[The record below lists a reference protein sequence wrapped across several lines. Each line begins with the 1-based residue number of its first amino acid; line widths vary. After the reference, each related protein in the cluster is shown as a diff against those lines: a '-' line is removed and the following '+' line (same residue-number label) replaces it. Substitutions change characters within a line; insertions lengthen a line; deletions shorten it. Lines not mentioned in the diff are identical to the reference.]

1 MLKSILRKI
10 FPAVV
15 LAAAVSPLSR
25 AAEVKPG
32 IEVLAADNFAQLQ
45 GKRVGL
51 ITNPTGVD
59 SHLVPT
65 VDLIARAPGVRLT
78 ALFAPE
84 HGIRGDVAAGAK
96 VASTVDKAT
105 GVKVHS
111 LYGATRRPTRAMLDG
126 LDVLVYDIQDNGC
139 RSYTFISTMAE
150 AMEAAAKAGIEFMV
164 LDRPNPLGGNRTE
177 GCGVDSDCS
186 SFVSALDIPYIY
198 GLTPGELAR
207 YILAE
212 GLIDAPGL
220 KLTVI
225 PMEGWRRDMTYGD
238 TGLPWVLPSPHIPE
252 ASTCLYYPA
261 SGILGELDWLSI
273 GVGYTLP
280 FHTFAAP
287 WIDAGR
293 LADRLNASASQ
304 DGAVGWREIHY
315 RPYYG
320 KFKGED
326 IHGVELYFLDPE
338 KASLMRAQFDVME
351 AIHGLYPA
359 QSPLKRTESNG
370 RKLRMFDQV
379 TGTVRLRTRLLENGY
394 NVKSVEN
401 LLNPADGFVV
411 NKVKYH
417 LYK

>member
-1 MLKSILRKI
+1 MKINLLR
-10 FPAVV
+10 PLLS
-15 LAAAVSPLSR
+15 LAAIITAFAINAQS
-25 AAEVKPG
+25 VKPG
-32 IEVLAADNFAQLQ
+32 IETLAADNYSLLRN
-45 GKRVGL
+45 KRVGL

-59 SHLVPT
+59 SHLRPT
-65 VDLIARAPGVRLT
+65 VDLLAQAPGVKLA

-84 HGIRGDVAAGAK
+84 HGIRGDIAAGAR
-96 VASTVDKAT
+96 VASATDPAT

-111 LYGATRRPTRAMLDG
+111 LYGATKRPTQAMLSG

-150 AMEAAAKAGIEFMV
+150 AMEAAARAGIEFMV
-164 LDRPNPLGGNRTE
+164 LDRPNPLGGNRVE
-177 GCGVDSDCS
+177 GCGVDSDCK

-207 YILAE
+207 YILDQ

-220 KLTVI
+220 KLTVV
-225 PMEGWRRDMTYGD
+225 PMEGWRRDMTYSD
-238 TGLPWVLPSPHIPE
+238 TGLPWVLPSPHIPQP
-252 ASTCLYYPA
+252 STCLYYPA
-261 SGILGELDWLSI
+261 SGILGELDFLSI

-287 WIDAGR
+287 WIDADR
-293 LADRLNASASQ
+293 LAERLNSRASQ
-304 DGAVGWREIHY
+304 QGAVAWRTIHY
-315 RPYYG
+315 KPYYG
-320 KFKGED
+320 KFKGENVN
-326 IHGVELYFLDPE
+326 GVQLYILDPD
-338 KASLMRAQFDVME
+338 KARLMRAQFDVME
-351 AIHGLYPA
+351 ALHELYPTR
-359 QSPLKRTESNG
+359 SPLKKTEANG

-379 TGTVRLRTRLLENGY
+379 TGTADMRRNLLQNNY

-401 LLNPADGFVV
+401 LLNPEAGFVV